1 MYDRTTIVLMQ
12 KYPLYKPEEVKI
24 AEKILTV
31 LAIGLAIPAVLT
43 SPYGLYNIV
52 RGAAKYYFRK
62 NDFHREVRRLQKRGY
77 ISLTKTPQGWLVQLL
92 KKGKKRLNEIEF
104 KNLKL
109 KTQPEWDKKWRFF
122 VFDIPEKH
130 QISRHLLTSKLKE
143 LGMYNIQR
151 SVFAYPYDC
160 SKELEFISKHY
171 KIDEFTTYIEAE
183 HTDID
188 RELKK
193 FFRIK

>member
-24 AEKILTV
+24 AEKVLTV
-31 LAIGLAIPAVLT
+31 LAIGLAIPAVLI

-52 RGAAKYYFRK
+52 RGAVKYYFRK

-77 ISLTKTPQGWLVQLL
+77 ISLTKTPGGWLIRLL
-92 KKGKKRLNEIEF
+92 KKGKKRFNEIEF
-104 KNLKL
+104 KNLKFE
-109 KTQPEWDKKWRFF
+109 TQSTWDKKWRFF
-122 VFDIPEKH
+122 IFDIPEKH
-130 QISRHLLTSKLKE
+130 QISRHLLTRKLKG

-160 SKELEFISKHY
+160 RRELEFISDHY
-171 KIDEFTTYIEAE
+171 KITEFATYIEADN
-183 HTDID
+183 TDID

-193 FFRIK
+193 FFKIK